1 MGADRGA
8 VTIVAVTC
16 TLILCLGA
24 LGAADLGSMLHAR
37 ARAQSAADAA
47 ALAAVTE
54 QAPILGRGNAP
65 EQAAR
70 DEADRNGAVLMRCD
84 CSVGGTTAT
93 VEVMV
98 TPKLTFLSGWFG
110 RRVRATARAAL
121 DPDVLSY
128 RDAG

>member
-1 MGADRGA
+1 MEAERGA

-16 TLILCLGA
+16 ALILCLGA
-24 LGAADLGSMLHAR
+24 LGAADMGSMLHAR

-54 QAPILGRGNAP
+54 QAPILGRGNDP

-70 DEADRNGAVLMRCD
+70 DEADRNGAVLARCD
-84 CSVGGTTAT
+84 CSVGETTAT
-93 VEVMV
+93 VEVTMA
-98 TPKLTFLSGWFG
+98 PKLTFLSGWFG
-110 RRVRATARAAL
+110 RHVRAKARATL

-128 RDAG
+128 RNAG